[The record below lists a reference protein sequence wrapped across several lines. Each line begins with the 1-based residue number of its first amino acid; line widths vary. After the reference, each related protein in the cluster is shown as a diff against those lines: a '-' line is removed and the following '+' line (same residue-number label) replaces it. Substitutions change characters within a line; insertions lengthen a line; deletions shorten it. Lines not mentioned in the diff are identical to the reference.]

1 MVVAAAFERSVH
13 RIGRYRIH
21 ALHAGTGDALVLLH
35 GLSGSSRWWRYNV
48 PALGQDFRTHT
59 PDLVG
64 FGRSRAWVAQ
74 PTISE
79 MAAIIGEWMDVSE
92 IERAHVIGH
101 SMGGQIAIHLAAD
114 SPQRVQRLVLVS
126 SAGIP
131 RELTFSALTKFV
143 AEIVPPRAW
152 GAPTFL
158 PTVAADALRMGPRVF
173 VTATSH
179 VLRDDVRPLLP
190 RIQAETLLIWGK
202 EDPLTPI
209 ANGGKMAALIP
220 KARLVVFEN
229 AAHMPMVDEAARF
242 NEEVRRFL
250 LGADVSENNNF

>member
-1 MVVAAAFERSVH
+1 VAVAAAQFERSVH

-21 ALHAGTGDALVLLH
+21 TLHSGAGDALLLLH
-35 GLSGSSRWWRYNV
+35 GLSGSSRWWRHNV
-48 PALGQDFRTHT
+48 PALAEHFRTHT

-74 PTISE
+74 PTIGE
-79 MAAIIGEWMDVSE
+79 MAAILAEWMDASE

-101 SMGGQIAIHLAAD
+101 SMGGQIAIHLAAEA
-114 SPQRVQRLVLVS
+114 PQRVRRLVLVS
-126 SAGIP
+126 AAGVP
-131 RELTFSALTKFV
+131 RELTLAAMTRFI

-173 VTATSH
+173 FSATSH

-190 RIQAETLLIWGK
+190 RIQAPTLLVWGRL
-202 EDPLTPI
+202 DPLTPL
-209 ANGGKMAALIP
+209 AHGEYMAQHIP
-220 KARLVVFEN
+220 NAELLVFEG
-229 AAHMPMVDEAARF
+229 AAHMPMVDASARF
-242 NEEVRRFL
+242 NEEVVRFL
-250 LGADVSENNNF
+250 SDHVR